1 MDTCWL
7 KTSSSDDLF
16 AVTVILS
23 ALPMLS
29 ETSKGEYEND
39 MKSILSI
46 YLVWV
51 EFEIDPYTASAV
63 NVISSSGPLFMH
75 WIWTV
80 TEPLPTVA
88 VKSLP
93 ADIGRRYAVVARIIP
108 REILSKL

>member
-1 MDTCWL
+1 M
-7 KTSSSDDLF
+7 
-16 AVTVILS
+16 
-23 ALPMLS
+23 
-29 ETSKGEYEND
+29 
-39 MKSILSI
+39 
-46 YLVWV
+46 
-51 EFEIDPYTASAV
+51 

-93 ADIGRRYAVVARIIP
+93 ADIGRKYADVARIIP